1 MMLVVN
7 LELTRSVLQG
17 SSQRLN
23 WDQDHLVVNT
33 ILNSNQN
40 LQWINLNNLV
50 ELDVPG
56 QSFIS
61 QSQIMLV
68 ARMTGIVKV
77 DKCHNFHIFQNEDLL
92 QRYIKVK
99 KRIPLMTRFLSK
111 EEPILQL
118 ISFRLKSIKKVIKNW
133 NKSTKKKHNLLKQNW
148 TNVSNLKIMKTTTN

>member
-1 MMLVVN
+1 MN
-7 LELTRSVLQG
+7 LESTRSVLQG

-23 WDQDHLVVNT
+23 WDQGHLVVNT
-33 ILNSNQN
+33 TLNSNQN

-50 ELDVPG
+50 ESEVPG

-61 QSQIMLV
+61 QSQIIML

-77 DKCHNFHIFQNEDLL
+77 DKCHNFHTFQNEDLL

-133 NKSTKKKHNLLKQNW
+133 KKSTKKKHNLLKQNW
-148 TNVSNLKIMKTTTN
+148 TSVFNLKIIKTTTN

>member
-1 MMLVVN
+1 MMLAVN
-7 LELTRSVLQG
+7 LESTRSVLQG

-23 WDQDHLVVNT
+23 WDQDHLVVNIT
-33 ILNSNQN
+33 LNSNQN

-50 ELDVPG
+50 ELEVLG

-61 QSQIMLV
+61 QSQIILV
-68 ARMTGIVKV
+68 AKMTGIVKV
-77 DKCHNFHIFQNEDLL
+77 DKCHNFHTFQNEDLL
-92 QRYIKVK
+92 QRYTKVK

-133 NKSTKKKHNLLKQNW
+133 NKSIKKKHNLLKQNW
-148 TNVSNLKIMKTTTN
+148 TSVFNLKIIKTTTN

>member
-50 ELDVPG
+50 ELEVPG

-61 QSQIMLV
+61 QSQIIML

-77 DKCHNFHIFQNEDLL
+77 DKCHNFHTFQNEDLL
-92 QRYIKVK
+92 LRYIKERK
-99 KRIPLMTRFLSK
+99 QIHLMIRFLSK

-118 ISFRLKSIKKVIKNW
+118 ISFKLKSIKKVIKNW
-133 NKSTKKKHNLLKQNW
+133 NKSTKKKPNLLKQNW